1 VARETFKIKEMFLN
15 LQNKK
20 IENIQKI
27 ISSKTK
33 SKPKLNITTKEPS
46 MKQVIIPINV
56 ANTRNLIK
64 DSSLHMSNINRVLKN
79 IKSEV
84 MANFIYSEN
93 RGVVIT
99 TNKVAGTLNLQIIKR
114 YVKNI
119 NNIEANQ
126 MKVSRLPQ
134 LKSFLKI
141 IGIPY
146 LMEDT
151 YLLMTAD
158 MVKKIMKE
166 NHIFNNIILVSRLR
180 VITVLPKFNI
190 SIVVVDSKP

>member
-1 VARETFKIKEMFLN
+1 M
-15 LQNKK
+15 
-20 IENIQKI
+20 
-27 ISSKTK
+27 
-33 SKPKLNITTKEPS
+33 TTKEPS
-46 MKQVIIPINV
+46 RKQVIIPINV
-56 ANTRNLIK
+56 ANTRNLMK
-64 DSSLHMSNINRVLKN
+64 DLSSYMSNINRVLKN

-84 MANFIYSEN
+84 MANFIHSEN
-93 RGVVIT
+93 RRVVIT

-151 YLLMTAD
+151 YLLMIAD
-158 MVKKIMKE
+158 MCQ
-166 NHIFNNIILVSRLR
+166 
-180 VITVLPKFNI
+180 
-190 SIVVVDSKP
+190 D

>member
-1 VARETFKIKEMFLN
+1 M
-15 LQNKK
+15 
-20 IENIQKI
+20 
-27 ISSKTK
+27 
-33 SKPKLNITTKEPS
+33 TTKEPS
-46 MKQVIIPINV
+46 RKQVIIPINV
-56 ANTRNLIK
+56 ANTRNLMK
-64 DSSLHMSNINRVLKN
+64 DSSSHMSNINRVLKN

-84 MANFIYSEN
+84 MANFIHSEN

-119 NNIEANQ
+119 NKIEVNQ

-134 LKSFLKI
+134 LKSFLKL
-141 IGIPY
+141 IGISY

-158 MVKKIMKE
+158 MAKKIMKE
-166 NHIFNNIILVSRLR
+166 NHIFNNIILVSRPR
-180 VITVLPKFNI
+180 VIKVLPKFNM
-190 SIVVVDSKP
+190 SIV